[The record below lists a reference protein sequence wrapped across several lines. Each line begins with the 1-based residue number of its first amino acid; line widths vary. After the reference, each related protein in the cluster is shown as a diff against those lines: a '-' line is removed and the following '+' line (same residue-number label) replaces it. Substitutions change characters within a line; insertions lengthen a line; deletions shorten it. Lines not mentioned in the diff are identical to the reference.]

1 MDQTVLTTCPR
12 DCYDACGIL
21 VSVRDGKIRHVRG
34 DPNHPVSRGKLCRK
48 CSIGYNGVFLD
59 PKERLTQPLRRS
71 GPKGSG
77 SFAAVTWDEA
87 LGEIAARL
95 SAVAAGPGAGTIL
108 NAHYTGTCSL
118 IAGSFPMRFF
128 TRLGAREVD
137 PDSVCNKAGHVA
149 LDYTYGTSLTGFD
162 PRTSRDS
169 SCIVVWGANPSA
181 SGPHVDEHWLGTAT
195 AEVIVVDPVRTP
207 TAAAAD
213 LHLQP
218 FPGTDA
224 ALAFGLLHVIARDG
238 LLDRP
243 FLDEHATGWEEVEP
257 LLADCDPQRTEAVT
271 GVPAE
276 LVERAARVYGAGPSL
291 LWIGQGLQ
299 RQPTGGNVVRAI
311 GLLPAATG
319 NLGRAGAGV
328 LYLNDHLDVDG
339 DRLVGAHLGTAP
351 EPVSHMD
358 LASWLEDP
366 ERTQALVTWNINIA
380 ASNPEQARLRAALE
394 REDLFTVVVDLF
406 ATDTAD
412 MADFVLP
419 AASFLEF
426 DDLMC
431 SYFDLS
437 LSAQAKAQ
445 EPLGESLPN
454 QEIFRRLAAAMGF
467 QEPELQESDEEV
479 IAGLLAESGVVSSFA
494 ELAAV
499 GTVPLTAEP
508 VIQFADLAFP
518 TPSGRVELASAAAEA
533 DGHSRVPLPL
543 ADGPPA
549 PGYLRLLSPASP
561 WLMNDSFGN
570 DRKVRRRIGD
580 ATVALHPDDAAA
592 LGLAAGDGVRLS
604 NVTGSLELVV
614 ELSDALPRGVAYSP
628 KGRWPKREGQRANVN
643 VLNPGTKSDMGA
655 SSAVHGIEVR
665 AERT

>member
-1 MDQTVLTTCPR
+1 M
-12 DCYDACGIL
+12 
-21 VSVRDGKIRHVRG
+21 
-34 DPNHPVSRGKLCRK
+34 
-48 CSIGYNGVFLD
+48 
-59 PKERLTQPLRRS
+59 
-71 GPKGSG
+71 
-77 SFAAVTWDEA
+77 
-87 LGEIAARL
+87 
-95 SAVAAGPGAGTIL
+95 
-108 NAHYTGTCSL
+108 
-118 IAGSFPMRFF
+118 
-128 TRLGAREVD
+128 
-137 PDSVCNKAGHVA
+137 
-149 LDYTYGTSLTGFD
+149 
-162 PRTSRDS
+162 
-169 SCIVVWGANPSA
+169 
-181 SGPHVDEHWLGTAT
+181 
-195 AEVIVVDPVRTP
+195 IVVDPVRTP

-243 FLDEHATGWEEVEP
+243 FLAEHATGWDEVEP
-257 LLADCDPQRTEAVT
+257 LLAGCDPQRTEAVT

-426 DDLMC
+426 DDLIA

-467 QEPELQESDEEV
+467 QEPELQESDEQV
-479 IAGLLAESGVVSSFA
+479 IAGLLASRASSRA
-494 ELAAV
+494 S
-499 GTVPLTAEP
+499 
-508 VIQFADLAFP
+508 
-518 TPSGRVELASAAAEA
+518 PSL
-533 DGHSRVPLPL
+533 
-543 ADGPPA
+543 PPA
-549 PGYLRLLSPASP
+549 APYP
-561 WLMNDSFGN
+561 
-570 DRKVRRRIGD
+570 
-580 ATVALHPDDAAA
+580 
-592 LGLAAGDGVRLS
+592 
-604 NVTGSLELVV
+604 
-614 ELSDALPRGVAYSP
+614 
-628 KGRWPKREGQRANVN
+628 
-643 VLNPGTKSDMGA
+643 
-655 SSAVHGIEVR
+655 
-665 AERT
+665 

>member
-1 MDQTVLTTCPR
+1 M
-12 DCYDACGIL
+12 
-21 VSVRDGKIRHVRG
+21 
-34 DPNHPVSRGKLCRK
+34 
-48 CSIGYNGVFLD
+48 
-59 PKERLTQPLRRS
+59 
-71 GPKGSG
+71 
-77 SFAAVTWDEA
+77 
-87 LGEIAARL
+87 
-95 SAVAAGPGAGTIL
+95 
-108 NAHYTGTCSL
+108 
-118 IAGSFPMRFF
+118 
-128 TRLGAREVD
+128 
-137 PDSVCNKAGHVA
+137 CNKAGHVA
-149 LDYTYGTSLTGFD
+149 LDYTYGTSVTGFD
-162 PRTSRDS
+162 PRTAGDS
-169 SCIVVWGANPSA
+169 ACIVVWGANPSA

-243 FLDEHATGWEEVEP
+243 FLDEHATGWDEVEP

-271 GVPAE
+271 GVPADAG
-276 LVERAARVYGAGPSL
+276 RAGGARVYGGGPSL

-311 GLLPAATG
+311 GMLPAATG

-328 LYLNDHLDVDG
+328 LYLNDHLEIDG
-339 DRLVGAHLGTAP
+339 DRLAGAHLGTAP
-351 EPVSHMD
+351 DPVSHMD
-358 LASWLEDP
+358 VASWLEDP
-366 ERTQALVTWNINIA
+366 ERTQALITWNINIA

-412 MADFVLP
+412 LADFVLP

-426 DDLMC
+426 DDLMRLLLRPLRC
-431 SYFDLS
+431 RPRR
-437 LSAQAKAQ
+437 KAQ

-467 QEPELQESDEEV
+467 EEPELQESDEEV

-508 VIQFADLAFP
+508 VDP
-518 TPSGRVELASAAAEA
+518 VRRP
-533 DGHSRVPLPL
+533 RVPD
-543 ADGPPA
+543 ARAAGSS
-549 PGYLRLLSPASP
+549 SP
-561 WLMNDSFGN
+561 
-570 DRKVRRRIGD
+570 RRRPRPT
-580 ATVALHPDDAAA
+580 ATP
-592 LGLAAGDGVRLS
+592 GCRC
-604 NVTGSLELVV
+604 
-614 ELSDALPRGVAYSP
+614 
-628 KGRWPKREGQRANVN
+628 RWPTGHRR
-643 VLNPGTKSDMGA
+643 PGTCGC
-655 SSAVHGIEVR
+655 SAPPRRG
-665 AERT
+665 